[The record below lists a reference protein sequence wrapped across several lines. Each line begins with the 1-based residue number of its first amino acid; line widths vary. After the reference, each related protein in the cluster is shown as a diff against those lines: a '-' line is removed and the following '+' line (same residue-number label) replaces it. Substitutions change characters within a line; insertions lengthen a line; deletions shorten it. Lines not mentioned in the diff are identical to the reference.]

1 MLWFKPKSCL
11 GIDIGAGGIKLVELR
26 EEKKRPVLFTY
37 GLTSD
42 EQNVHKIV
50 STKEVAPQ
58 LTIAD
63 KENLSGQKPLTIQQ
77 MDDMQVEKYA
87 NIIRAVCK
95 SAKIT
100 TKQAVVSLPVSSVF
114 HALVTLPVVKKEELD
129 HIIRAEV
136 KKLLPM
142 PLEEM
147 ALDYQVLK
155 GEPDARSQRI
165 LLNAVPH
172 TLISFYSKIFQKAG
186 LVLEALEPEST
197 ALTRCLV
204 GKDQSVTMLIDIG
217 AERTNFFIVDQSV
230 PITHQIIESGGVKA
244 DRILRGV
251 LGVSQEEVGQVKH
264 DLFNYLSSTHD
275 ASILGEQKFIDIMM
289 PVIDPITKEIGLSF
303 ELFLRQSGN
312 ENKKPEKIILTGGMG
327 FMPYLA
333 NYISD
338 KFKVKCFLGDPWA
351 RVVYQEGLKPMLH
364 QVGPRMSVAIGL
376 ALRNMVL

>member
-50 STKEVAPQ
+50 STKEVSPQ
-58 LTIAD
+58 TTIAD

-77 MDDMQVEKYA
+77 MDEIQVDKYA
-87 NIIRAVCK
+87 DIIRAVCK
-95 SAKIT
+95 SAKTT
-100 TKQAVVSLPVSSVF
+100 TKQAIVSLPVSSVF
-114 HALVTLPVVKKEELD
+114 HALVTLPLVKKEELD

-142 PLEEM
+142 PLEDM

-155 GEPDARSQRI
+155 SEPDARSQRI
-165 LLNAVPH
+165 LVNAVPH
-172 TLISFYSKIFQKAG
+172 ALIAFYSKIFQKAG

-204 GKDQSVTMLIDIG
+204 GKDQSVNMLIDIG
-217 AERTNFFIVDQSV
+217 AERTNFFIVEQSV

-244 DRILRGV
+244 DRILRGI
-251 LGVSQEEVGQVKH
+251 LGVGQEEVGQVKH
-264 DLFNYLSSTHD
+264 DLFNYLSSTRD
-275 ASILGEQKFIDIMM
+275 TSLLSEQKFIDIMM

>member
-1 MLWFKPKSCL
+1 
-11 GIDIGAGGIKLVELR
+11 
-26 EEKKRPVLFTY
+26 
-37 GLTSD
+37 
-42 EQNVHKIV
+42 
-50 STKEVAPQ
+50 
-58 LTIAD
+58 
-63 KENLSGQKPLTIQQ
+63 
-77 MDDMQVEKYA
+77 
-87 NIIRAVCK
+87 
-95 SAKIT
+95 
-100 TKQAVVSLPVSSVF
+100 
-114 HALVTLPVVKKEELD
+114 VKKEELD

-142 PLEEM
+142 PLEDM

-155 GEPDARSQRI
+155 SEPDARSQRI
-165 LLNAVPH
+165 LVNAVPH
-172 TLISFYSKIFQKAG
+172 TLIAFYSKIFQKAG

-204 GKDQSVTMLIDIG
+204 GKDQSVNMLIDIG
-217 AERTNFFIVDQSV
+217 AERTNFFIVEQSV

-244 DRILRGV
+244 DRILRGI
-251 LGVSQEEVGQVKH
+251 LGVGQEEVGQVKH
-264 DLFNYLSSTHD
+264 DLFNYLSSTRD
-275 ASILGEQKFIDIMM
+275 TSLLSEQKFIDIMM

-364 QVGPRMSVAIGL
+364 HVGPRMSVAIGL